1 MKSPQPRFSRL
12 RLLAASLACCMAAA
26 TVLWAKE
33 QSLRVRTFNPAHA
46 PVLLKD
52 PQATLIE
59 EFVDPGE
66 EWSPGAR
73 RSRVNS
79 VNNPRV
85 SVFTV
90 KGQVECAN
98 QSSQTIEAVGLTV
111 VSLDAFHE
119 RTQSLWQSA
128 SSNSQHTDLALARWG
143 SKTLSWTERA
153 SSRDLYELAI
163 VVRAVRFADGSV
175 WQAPQEEL
183 VDVF

>member
-1 MKSPQPRFSRL
+1 MKDPRPHFSRL
-12 RLLAASLACCMAAA
+12 RLLAASFACCLAAS
-26 TVLWAKE
+26 TMLWAGE
-33 QSLRVRTFNPAHA
+33 QSLRVKVFNPTHA

-59 EFVDPGE
+59 EFVNPGE
-66 EWSPGAR
+66 EWSPEAP

-79 VNNPRV
+79 VNRPRV

-90 KGQVECAN
+90 KGAVDCIN
-98 QSSQTIEAVGLTV
+98 QSPQVVEAVGLTV

-119 RTQSLWQSA
+119 RTQSLLQSA
-128 SSNSQHTDLALARWG
+128 SYTSQHTHLSLARQG
-143 SKTLSWTERA
+143 SRTLEWTQRA
-153 SSRDLYELAI
+153 SSRDIYELAI

-175 WQAPQEEL
+175 WRAPQEEL